1 MPDNNITVNG
11 IIISSMPIGEYDKRI
26 VLLTKEIGKV
36 SAFVRGARRQSSGF
50 LGVSNA
56 FIYGR
61 FELYRGRSSY
71 TVSKIEATEYFTGIT
86 TDINNMMYGSYF
98 LEVSGHFAVEN
109 NDEKDRLLLLYR
121 TFQIMS
127 KGTMDRDLIRSI
139 FELKTMVLNG
149 VYPNLFECG
158 SCGAKDN
165 LASLSEN
172 LEGVRCGK
180 CVSDEDIL
188 LKPATLYTMQYV
200 ASSDIKKLFS
210 FELKE
215 DIKKEF
221 VEITEKL
228 RDKYLSFEFKS
239 ASFLKI

>member
-1 MPDNNITVNG
+1 MPNNSVTVNG
-11 IIISSMPIGEYDKRI
+11 IIISSMPIGEYDKRVVI
-26 VLLTKEIGKV
+26 LTKEIGKV
-36 SAFVRGARRQSSGF
+36 SAFVRGARRQSSGL

-56 FIYGR
+56 FIYGKM
-61 FELYRGRSSY
+61 ELYRGRSSY

-86 TDINNMMYGSYF
+86 TDIDNMMYGSYF
-98 LEVSGHFAVEN
+98 LEVSDHFAVEN
-109 NDEKDRLLLLYR
+109 NDEKERLLLLYR
-121 TFQIMS
+121 TLQVMS

-139 FELKTMVLNG
+139 FELKTMVING
-149 VYPNLFECG
+149 VYPNFFECEA
-158 SCGAKDN
+158 CGAKDT
-165 LASLSEN
+165 LAALGGS
-172 LEGVRCGK
+172 LEGVRCEK
-180 CVSDEDIL
+180 CVEESDIL
-188 LKPATLYTMQYV
+188 LKKATLYTMQYV

-228 RDKYLSFEFKS
+228 RDKYLSYEFKS

>member
-1 MPDNNITVNG
+1 M
-11 IIISSMPIGEYDKRI
+11 
-26 VLLTKEIGKV
+26 
-36 SAFVRGARRQSSGF
+36 
-50 LGVSNA
+50 
-56 FIYGR
+56 
-61 FELYRGRSSY
+61 
-71 TVSKIEATEYFTGIT
+71 
-86 TDINNMMYGSYF
+86 
-98 LEVSGHFAVEN
+98 
-109 NDEKDRLLLLYR
+109 
-121 TFQIMS
+121 
-127 KGTMDRDLIRSI
+127 
-139 FELKTMVLNG
+139 
-149 VYPNLFECG
+149 
-158 SCGAKDN
+158 
-165 LASLSEN
+165 
-172 LEGVRCGK
+172 RCGK